1 MATSPPEI
9 VAFPERDVPTA
20 LRVQVLALQ
29 DQAWPGDETQEPAG
43 AEPGPVHDPA
53 LHPLSMVLVR
63 DGKVVAALDILTKTI
78 VHEGERYTVSGLS
91 TVVTDASERG
101 RGYGHRLVVAA
112 RERIERSG
120 ADLGIFTCD
129 APLRGFYERAGWSL
143 LPGAVLVGGTPED
156 PFPSDRFDKV
166 TMAAFFTPR
175 ARRASA
181 RFTDTR
187 IELYPGEIDRL
198 W

>member
-1 MATSPPEI
+1 M
-9 VAFPERDVPTA
+9 
-20 LRVQVLALQ
+20 
-29 DQAWPGDETQEPAG
+29 
-43 AEPGPVHDPA
+43 
-53 LHPLSMVLVR
+53 
-63 DGKVVAALDILTKTI
+63 
-78 VHEGERYTVSGLS
+78 
-91 TVVTDASERG
+91 
-101 RGYGHRLVVAA
+101 
-112 RERIERSG
+112 
-120 ADLGIFTCD
+120 
-129 APLRGFYERAGWSL
+129 
-143 LPGAVLVGGTPED
+143 LVGGTPED

>member
-1 MATSPPEI
+1 M
-9 VAFPERDVPTA
+9 VFPERDVPPA
-20 LRVQVLALQ
+20 LRRQVLALQ
-29 DQAWPGDETQEPAG
+29 DQAWPGEETEIEG

-53 LHPLSMVLVR
+53 LRPLSMLLVR
-63 DGKVVAALDILTKTI
+63 DGKVLAALDILTKAI
-78 VHEGERYTVSGLS
+78 EHQGARYTVSGLS
-91 TVVTDASERG
+91 TVVTEASERG
-101 RGYGHRLVVAA
+101 KGYGHRLVVAA
-112 RERIERSG
+112 RERIEASD

-129 APLRGFYERAGWSL
+129 APLRPFYERAGWTT

-175 ARRASA
+175 ARRAA
-181 RFTDTR
+181 AGFTDAR
-187 IELYPGEIDRL
+187 IALYPGEIDRL